1 MQSDLTVPP
10 ASPSPARG
18 FHLPSRLRAAGV
30 HLALSALVAG
40 LAALLVFGLWYP
52 TPFREISG
60 GRELFFIVVAV
71 DVVLGP
77 LITFTIFDRRKPK
90 AELVRD
96 LGVVALLQLAGL
108 TYGLHTVYIARPV
121 VLALEVDRLR
131 VVRAIDLSDDEL
143 AKAPPEWRRLPWWG
157 VQLLATRRPR
167 DDEKLEAIERGLQGN
182 DIGMRP
188 DFWLPADQTAALVVQ
203 GAKPVDELQR
213 RYPQR
218 AAELQRYVA
227 DTGLKTDQLKF
238 LPLLARSTDWVALV
252 DAASGKVVGH
262 APFDGF

>member
-1 MQSDLTVPP
+1 MQPNLSVPP
-10 ASPSPARG
+10 ASPSPAQG
-18 FHLPSRLRAAGV
+18 LQLPSRLRAAGV

-77 LITFTIFDRRKPK
+77 LITVTVFDRRKPK

-108 TYGLHTVYIARPV
+108 TYGLHTVYVARPV

-143 AKAPPEWRRLPWWG
+143 AKAPPEWRHLPLWG
-157 VQLLATRRPR
+157 VQMLATRRPGPE
-167 DDEKLEAIERGLQGN
+167 EKAEAIDLGLRGIDL
-182 DIGMRP
+182 GMRP
-188 DFWLPADQTAALVVQ
+188 QFWLPSDKTPALVSH
-203 GAKPVDELQR
+203 GARPLAELQR
-213 RYPQR
+213 HHPKR

-227 DTGLKTDQLKF
+227 ATGVEPERLKF
-238 LPLLARSTDWVALV
+238 LPLLARSINWVALV
-252 DAASGKVVGH
+252 DTANGKVVGY